1 MRRDGRSSFFFWPFT
16 MVPAPNVTA
25 APGGG
30 CWGGAA
36 RDGGL
41 SAAAPLTLE

>member
-1 MRRDGRSSFFFWPFT
+1 MQRGRRWSFFLWPFT
-16 MVPAPNVTA
+16 MVAAQNVA
-25 APGGG
+25 AATEGEL
-30 CWGGAA
+30 GGAA